1 MSTSV
6 PSPVEATFRL
16 LATVETSQVTALL
29 AAALEVPREPIQ
41 FLAARTL
48 LWRESE
54 YEHWLVIQHLL
65 HLPSSVTELVR
76 QRAKVLLPA
85 FKQALLHGTSDTRR
99 QALAAIRRA
108 DLLEPIPYVLELL
121 HQGDLPE
128 AEFVVE
134 TLRDVVGR
142 LADRWHLD
150 RQNSAPANGSS
161 SLSTSSSSG
170 LLAAREQLL
179 KHLVDSV
186 EHFRERGLPEDLAEA
201 LLVLGDPTH
210 PAVRRI
216 LWHGPQAARNVL
228 YQQMQQS
235 CHPGVLQFLMD
246 SLRERY
252 PHPQVFVAVKQR
264 RDVEFIS
271 ALLRLLEPGLAGY
284 VADNLHQID
293 RVAWIT
299 LPLEKLET
307 IPTVLQPALVTFI
320 EATQIPREQKAAV
333 LEWLLRYGQVP
344 AKLAAVERLSLMDER
359 TARDVIRENL
369 SAADASIQA
378 WATSQ
383 LRHASI
389 PDAYALL
396 VQRLDSP
403 WPEVSEAAR
412 RELAAFN
419 TETVLSLIDQW
430 NAEQAQRAG
439 QLLLRTDPEV
449 LEKLRRELW
458 HPSSHRR
465 GRILHHIVRLGL
477 QERLAEAIVTLVHDP
492 DASVRQTLAEVLEHV
507 QDSIAKVALNVLMD
521 DTHPRV
527 RKTAATVLLRRGL
540 IVSSSAE

>member
-1 MSTSV
+1 MSTSIH
-6 PSPVEATFRL
+6 SPLETTFRL

-54 YEHWLVIQHLL
+54 YEHWLVIQHLMR
-65 HLPSSVTELVR
+65 LPSTVIDLVR

-85 FKQALLHGTSDTRR
+85 FKQALLHGTSETRR
-99 QALAAIRRA
+99 QALAAIRQA

-128 AEFVVE
+128 AELVVE

-142 LADRWHLD
+142 LADKWQID
-150 RQNSAPANGSS
+150 RQNFVLAHGIASS
-161 SLSTSSSSG
+161 STTNSPG

-179 KHLVDSV
+179 KHLAESV

-201 LLVLGDPTH
+201 LLVLGDPAH

-216 LWHGPQAARNVL
+216 LWHGPQATRQVL

-264 RDVEFIS
+264 SDVEFIS
-271 ALLRLLEPGLAGY
+271 ALLRLLEPGLTGY
-284 VADNLHQID
+284 VADNLRQID

-299 LPLEKLET
+299 LPLEKLEA
-307 IPTVLQPALVTFI
+307 IPTALQPALVTLI

-344 AKLAAVERLSLMDER
+344 AKLAAVERLSLMDEQ

-383 LRHASI
+383 LRHAAV

-419 TETVLSLIDQW
+419 TETVLLLIDQW
-430 NAEQAQRAG
+430 NTEQALRAG
-439 QLLLRTDPEV
+439 QLLLRTDPEA

-465 GRILHHIVRLGL
+465 GRILHQIVRLGL
-477 QERLAEAIVTLVHDP
+477 QERLAEAIVTLVYDP
-492 DASVRQTLAEVLEHV
+492 DASVRQALAETLEYVH
-507 QDSIAKVALNVLMD
+507 DSAADEALNVLKD
-521 DTHPRV
+521 DANPRV
-527 RKTAATVLLRRGL
+527 RKTATAVLLRRE
-540 IVSSSAE
+540 VMVPSPME